1 MNENWLVYIII
12 AIVAFLL
19 YWGCDKLQILKSKP
33 LRILAVLLV
42 SSGICWLVYDLFI
55 TPA

>member
-1 MNENWLVYIII
+1 MNGNWLVYIMI

-42 SSGICWLVYDLFI
+42 SSAICWLVYDLFI